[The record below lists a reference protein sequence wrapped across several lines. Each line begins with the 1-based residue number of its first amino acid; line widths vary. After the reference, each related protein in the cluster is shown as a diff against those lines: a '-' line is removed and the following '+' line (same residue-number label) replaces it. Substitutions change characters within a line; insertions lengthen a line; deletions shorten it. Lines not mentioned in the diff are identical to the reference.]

1 MPGRTAGLLYLAEK
15 GGPGALSL
23 PAVAAIAARHGLP
36 VLCDAAS
43 VLPPK
48 ARLWK
53 YLDEGA
59 DLVCFKG
66 GGGIRG
72 PQSTGLV
79 LGGARWVAEAR
90 ANAFPNQAVLRAAK
104 VCRRGA
110 GEAFIASPHESPSA
124 LVHNYAESRF
134 FLTG

>member
-110 GEAFIASPHESPSA
+110 GEAISTSRPA
-124 LVHNYAESRF
+124 LVHTQNHNF
-134 FLTG
+134 FLKG